1 MLKIPRPNLNI
12 SLADVK
18 EYSELMWINTKVQMK
33 NLMEFSRVVPKYYT
47 NTKFAK
53 IDSFLLISYLFQN
66 PFAISKR
73 FLKERG
79 DQNVY
84 AYGETPLTT
93 LEEIVKECKI
103 TSKDTVYELGCGR
116 GRACFWLNT
125 FLGCKVVGI
134 EYIPEFIERA
144 NAIKNKF
151 HVQNIEFRLQDMLQT
166 NLEQAT
172 VVYLYGTCLEER
184 EIRTLIDHMKKL
196 KSGSKIIT
204 ISYPLTDYTSE
215 RCFEVMKRFQ
225 VTYPWGIADVYLQV
239 RK

>member
-1 MLKIPRPNLNI
+1 MLKIPRPNIKI
-12 SLADVK
+12 SSDDIK
-18 EYSELMWINTKVQMK
+18 EYSELMWVNTKVQIK
-33 NLMEFSRVVPKYYT
+33 NLMEFTRVIPKYYT
-47 NTKFAK
+47 NPIFAK

-73 FLKERG
+73 FLKKRG
-79 DQNVY
+79 DKNIY

-93 LEEIVKECKI
+93 LDEIVKECKI

-134 EYIPEFIERA
+134 EYIPEFVERA

-151 HVQNIEFRLQDMLQT
+151 NIMNVEFRLQDMFQT
-166 NLEQAT
+166 NLSEAT
-172 VVYLYGTCLEER
+172 VVYLYGTCLEEQ
-184 EIRTLIDHMKKL
+184 EIRKLINNMKKL
-196 KSGSKIIT
+196 KSGSKIVT

-215 RCFEVMKRFQ
+215 TLFEVMKRFQ
-225 VTYPWGIADVYLQV
+225 VMYPWGLADVYLQV
-239 RK
+239 KK